1 METLGEGNG
10 VKMEK
15 EVVKQ
20 PQISEM
26 NVQEIMTMLPH
37 RAPFLMINKMKD
49 VVPGES
55 GIGIKN
61 VTADEPYFQG
71 HFPGNPIM
79 PGVLQVEAMAQA
91 AGVVVVAT
99 FPPEEREGVG
109 VYFMTVD
116 GVKFRKPVV
125 PGDVLELHVKKEQAV
140 RNVFKF
146 KGEAFVN
153 GKLVSQAVFSA
164 MILKRK

>member
-1 METLGEGNG
+1 
-10 VKMEK
+10 MEK
-15 EVVKQ
+15 ETVEQ
-20 PQISEM
+20 QIPEIKIS
-26 NVQEIMTMLPH
+26 EIMTMLPH
-37 RAPFLMINKMKD
+37 RSPFLLIDKMKN
-49 VVPGES
+49 VVPGVS

-61 VTADEPYFQG
+61 VTADEPFFQG

-79 PGVLQVEAMAQA
+79 PGVLQVEAMAQT
-91 AGVVVVAT
+91 AGVVVVSS
-99 FPPEEREGVG
+99 FPIEEREGIS

-116 GVKFRKPVV
+116 DVKFRKPVL
-125 PGDVLELHVKKEQAV
+125 PGDVLELRVKKEQMV

-146 KGEAFVN
+146 KGEAFVD

>member
-1 METLGEGNG
+1 MTKKIDELNILQIMEL
-10 VKMEK
+10 M
-15 EVVKQ
+15 
-20 PQISEM
+20 
-26 NVQEIMTMLPH
+26 PH
-37 RAPFLMINKMKD
+37 RAPFIMIDKVID
-49 VVPGES
+49 ITPSQS
-55 GIGIKN
+55 GTGIKN
-61 VTADEPYFQG
+61 VSINEPFFEG

-116 GVKFRKPVV
+116 GVKFRKPVL